1 MVSAAEAADVLV
13 QRDGGVALV
22 TLNRPDK
29 LNALTP
35 QMQLRYVE
43 LLRELDADP
52 QVRVVVV
59 TGAGRGF
66 CSGADVAA
74 LADTE
79 KLLSFAPDVEQLP
92 TVALGVRKPVVAAVN
107 GPVAGIGFA
116 LMLACDVR
124 FVAAQARIGT
134 TFSRLGLVA
143 EYGTSWLLPRIV
155 GTSRALELLLSGRAV
170 DADEAL
176 RIGLVDQVP
185 EATAHGLFY
194 GASACMYWL
203 HTRAADG
210 LIESQSPVPRR
221 FTLGELFAIWNQPLT
236 RRRVAAAHGVVTAL
250 VNGRRW
256 RRSPAAIPLTANASI
271 ELAVGRPV
279 PKPTRVDWVGTGF

>member
-1 MVSAAEAADVLV
+1 VSAAEAADVLV
-13 QRDGGVALV
+13 QHDDGVALV
-22 TLNRPDK
+22 TLNRPDT

-66 CSGADVAA
+66 CSGADLAS
-74 LADTE
+74 LADTK
-79 KLLSFAPDVEQLP
+79 KLTSYAPAAGQLP
-92 TVALGVRKPVVAAVN
+92 TVALTIRKPVVAAVN

-124 FVAAQARIGT
+124 FVAAGARIGT

-155 GTSRALELLLSGRAV
+155 GTGRAMELLLSGRAV
-170 DADEAL
+170 EADEAL
-176 RIGLVDQVP
+176 RIGL
-185 EATAHGLFY
+185 AHEVV
-194 GASACMYWL
+194 
-203 HTRAADG
+203 ADR
-210 LIESQSPVPRR
+210 PVLERS
-221 FTLGELFAIWNQPLT
+221 LEWAHE
-236 RRRVAAAHGVVTAL
+236 VAA
-250 VNGRRW
+250 RCSP
-256 RRSPAAIPLTANASI
+256 RSLAAIKGQVYGDLDRPRDEALDRALDLMVASFGWGGLQ
-271 ELAVGRPV
+271 EALAARLENRPAVFPGLGVG
-279 PKPTRVDWVGTGF
+279 D

>member
-1 MVSAAEAADVLV
+1 VSAAEAADVLV
-13 QRDGGVALV
+13 QHDGGVALV

-43 LLRELDADP
+43 LLRELDADLE
-52 QVRVVVV
+52 VRVVVV

-66 CSGADVAA
+66 CSGADLAA

-79 KLLSFAPDVEQLP
+79 KLLSFAPEADQLP
-92 TVALGVRKPVVAAVN
+92 LVALGIRKPVVAAVN

-124 FVAAQARIGT
+124 FVAAGARIGT

-155 GTSRALELLLSGRAV
+155 GTGRAMELLLSGRAV

-176 RIGLVDQVP
+176 RIGLVH
-185 EATAHGLFY
+185 EAVADRPVLERALEWAH
-194 GASACMYWL
+194 
-203 HTRAADG
+203 
-210 LIESQSPVPRR
+210 E
-221 FTLGELFAIWNQPLT
+221 
-236 RRRVAAAHGVVTAL
+236 VAAQCSPLSLATIKRQVYGDQDRPRDEAVDRSVAL
-250 VNGRRW
+250 MVASFGWGGLQEALAARLENR
-256 RRSPAAIPLTANASI
+256 PAAFPGL
-271 ELAVGRPV
+271 GP
-279 PKPTRVDWVGTGF
+279 DD